1 MVERLVIALGLVGL
15 GLAAHY
21 GFQWQTLRRAR
32 QQGRVDPL
40 LAGFMPGNLAIV
52 YFTSENCGACKL
64 QQEPVLAQ
72 LQKVVSPDRLQII
85 QVDADLQRYDAER
98 WGVMSLPTTFILD
111 REGKPAAVNYGVAS
125 VQKLRQQLETLH

>member
-1 MVERLVIALGLVGL
+1 MVERLLIAIILVGL
-15 GLAAHY
+15 GVAAHY
-21 GFQWQTLRRAR
+21 GFQQQTLRRAR
-32 QQGRVDPL
+32 RQGQVDPL
-40 LAGFMPGNLAIV
+40 LTAFTPGNPAIV
-52 YFTSENCGACKL
+52 YFTSESCGACKL

-72 LQKVVSPDRLQII
+72 LQKIGSFNALQII
-85 QVDADLQRYDAER
+85 EVDADLQRYDAER